1 MICFVCNKSPLLAPI
16 QLGAQ
21 VLLVLSRR
29 AAVQPSASQIPQLVC
44 DISFFQVKIFAF
56 LLIEL
61 HEDSTGQVYQSVSS
75 KDLPFGIS
83 KLPPPLVFPLF
94 FFFFPCFF
102 FPCFFFLVFF
112 FPCFF
117 FPLFFFLVFFSL
129 VFSNLLSIHLISSC

>member
-29 AAVQPSASQIPQLVC
+29 AAVQPSASQIAQLVC

-75 KDLPFGIS
+75 KDLPFVIS
-83 KLPPPLVFPLF
+83 KLPPPP
-94 FFFFPCFF
+94 
-102 FPCFFFLVFF
+102 
-112 FPCFF
+112 
-117 FPLFFFLVFFSL
+117 L
-129 VFSNLLSIHLISSC
+129 VFSLLKFNRRISGRSIRSSPPLIQFCGL